1 MGKRRGV
8 EEVLDGLAALR
19 RIPVSPEGRAEIVAA
34 LRHKSNIVAAKAAD
48 VARELK
54 LPDVCPALQQAFA
67 RFLKGESAD
76 RGCVATT
83 AIARAALEL
92 ECQASDLFNAGIRHV
107 QRESSGGPPQDMAA
121 ELRGL
126 CAMGLV
132 MVRDREALEKATDLL
147 ADPEST
153 ARIGAVRAL
162 SYAGREDAALVL
174 RLKALMGDTEPD
186 VLAESFAAL
195 FHLAPE
201 KSLEFVARFLDSSHE
216 TTCQDAALAIGASRQ
231 AGAFAILR
239 DRYVEAG
246 DPSIRPSLL
255 VAIATV
261 RSPEAVQFLLER
273 VETEKPGLAA
283 EAIRALRIFRGEE
296 SVRAKVVEI
305 ADRRGDE
312 VLRRALAEM
321 AKA

>member
-19 RIPVSPEGRAEIVAA
+19 RIPASPEGRAEIVAA
-34 LRHKSNIVAAKAAD
+34 LGHKANIVAAKAAD
-48 VARELK
+48 VARALK
-54 LPDVCPALQQAFA
+54 LGDVCPALQQAFA
-67 RFLKGESAD
+67 RFIKGDAAD
-76 RGCVATT
+76 RGCAATT

-92 ECQASDLFNAGIRHV
+92 ECRASELFNAGIRHV
-107 QRESSGGPPQDMAA
+107 QRESSGGPPRDVAA

-132 MVRDREALEKATDLL
+132 MVRDSGALEKAADLL

-162 SYAGREDAALVL
+162 SYAGHEDAALVL
-174 RLKALMGDTEPD
+174 RFKALTGDTDPD
-186 VLAESFAAL
+186 VLAECFAAL

-239 DRYVEAG
+239 DRYVAG
-246 DPSIRPSLL
+246 RDRSMRPSLL
-255 VAIATV
+255 LAIATV

-273 VETEKPGLAA
+273 VETEKPDLAA
-283 EAIRALRIFRGEE
+283 EAIRAMGVFRHDP
-296 SVRAKVVEI
+296 SVSAKLSEI
-305 ADRRGDE
+305 VDRRGDE
-312 VLRRALAEM
+312 ALRSALVAM
-321 AKA
+321 SKA